1 MKSQDLNKDIRRKI
15 AKSNL
20 RHYEISNHMGI
31 SQFTFAHWLQSEMT
45 KERKAAI
52 SRAIDELLF
61 HEEEKKGAK

>member
-1 MKSQDLNKDIRRKI
+1 MKSQELNKDIRRKI

-20 RHYEISNHMGI
+20 RHYEISNYLGVN
-31 SQFTFAHWLQSEMT
+31 QFTFAHWLQSEMT

-61 HEEEKKGAK
+61 NEEEKRG